1 MPSLAEK
8 LDDLKPKAHDDYSRS
23 VLDGATFALAHNANP
38 LRLNFFS
45 TAMRMLFE
53 HMMDSLA
60 PRDKVVRCS
69 WFKAETEDGRPT
81 RAQRALYAI
90 QGGFTSR
97 FVNEQ
102 LGVDPAPL
110 AKALRSAIDEL
121 SKQIHGRENTISAD
135 LAEQDALAGG
145 TLDAMTAFLD
155 AARETRDEVLRPV
168 QEALDD
174 AAIDAMMFET
184 IQDMDELSSHY
195 SLEEVY
201 VDRTVVHEIGPDA
214 IVYRSTGS
222 VSVTL
227 QWGSNSD
234 LRRGEGAELD
244 QSFPFQCDMTLPLD
258 HPWDL
263 DMAET
268 AAGVD
273 TSEWWDAREPEQ

>member
-8 LDDLKPKAHDDYSRS
+8 LDALKPKVPDDYSRS
-23 VLDGATFALAHNANP
+23 VLDGAGFALAHNENP

-69 WFKAETEDGRPT
+69 WFKKEMEDGKAT

-90 QGGFTSR
+90 QGGFTSE
-97 FVNEQ
+97 FVNEH

-121 SKQIHGRENTISAD
+121 SKQIHGRENTISTD
-135 LAEQDALAGG
+135 VAEQDALADGI
-145 TLDAMTAFLD
+145 LNAMTAFLD

-174 AAIDAMMFET
+174 AAVDAMMFET
-184 IQDMDELSSHY
+184 IQEIDELSSHY

-201 VDRTVVHEIGPDA
+201 VDRTVVHEIGPEA
-214 IVYRSTGS
+214 IVYRSTGT

-244 QSFPFQCDMTLPLD
+244 QSFPFQCDITLPLD

-263 DMAET
+263 DMAE
-268 AAGVD
+268 AVAGVD
-273 TSEWWDAREPEQ
+273 TSEWWDARAPEE